1 MKEEKVRL
9 AVENSVKSLANY
21 ALETNATISDLKLKL
36 RIDEK
41 ELMVVFQELLPLIDY
56 DLFLKLQLQ
65 LNLQETN
72 IEINESLKSK

>member
-1 MKEEKVRL
+1 MKEEKVRS